1 MSLVIKLG
9 IAREKRLMKH
19 LKVEHPIV
27 KGHIRLK
34 KKKKSKRR

>member
-1 MSLVIKLG
+1 MVLVIKLG

-27 KGHIRLK
+27 KEHIKVKKLK
-34 KKKKSKRR
+34 KKKS